1 MQTCWCVCSF
11 LYEVLKNNNNVCF
24 SEKKQAKNTM
34 VPNFTVRR
42 SFTLKNTGELPFFIH
57 SYSINGSPCEGYG
70 FRVLDCE
77 GYEMLPNTSRK
88 IDIA

>member
-1 MQTCWCVCSF
+1 MTINVMNAYIICVYNF
-11 LYEVLKNNNNVCF
+11 I
-24 SEKKQAKNTM
+24 SEKKQAKNTL